1 MYLLYTFRSYGAG
14 FRPSKS
20 DAEHYCPVSGKRSQN
35 SARNRLHSETMRTEK
50 DRSEG
55 DGNRISD
62 WDENGSSTTKT
73 RDRADRKSVENTR
86 AEADGKDKKRKFYIS
101 KKTLIIG
108 GVCAGI
114 VLIGSFLDWLHARN
128 FESTDD
134 AYTTTHVHEIS
145 SRVEGT
151 VTSVDVDDNQ
161 LVKAGQ
167 SLVTLDPRD
176 FKVAAEQARAQV
188 LQHRAAADQA
198 RANLDHAQSDYDR
211 ITKLSHE
218 KVVSKQDLDNATA
231 ALKTANGAMAGAKA
245 DLVAAKAALAT
256 ADLQL
261 SYTTIKS
268 PADGVIARK
277 TVETGERVQPGQALM
292 AVVERNVWVLGN
304 FKETQLARMRVGQ
317 HVEVKI
323 DAIPDHKF
331 SAHID
336 SFQPGT
342 GSTFALLPPDNATGN
357 FTKIVQRVP
366 VKIVF
371 DDTGQYR
378 SRVVP
383 GLSCEPKV
391 DLRTRL
397 RQGYGGQAGKRD

>member
-1 MYLLYTFRSYGAG
+1 MG
-14 FRPSKS
+14 
-20 DAEHYCPVSGKRSQN
+20 
-35 SARNRLHSETMRTEK
+35 TEK
-50 DRSEG
+50 DRNQG
-55 DGNRISD
+55 DGSRNSD
-62 WDENGSSTTKT
+62 WDENGSSRTKT
-73 RDRADRKSVENTR
+73 RDRADPKTVENAR
-86 AEADGKDKKRKFYIS
+86 AKADGEDKRQKFHIS

-108 GVCAGI
+108 SVCVGVL
-114 VLIGSFLDWLHARN
+114 VIGVFLYWLHSRN
-128 FESTDD
+128 FVSTDD

-145 SRVEGT
+145 ARVAGT
-151 VTSVDVDDNQ
+151 VESVNVDDNQ

-167 SLVTLDPRD
+167 ILLTLDQRD
-176 FKVAAEQARAQV
+176 FKVAAEQAHAQV
-188 LQHRAAADQA
+188 LQRRSAAEQA

-231 ALKTANGAMAGAKA
+231 ALKTGKAAMGAAAA
-245 DLVAAKAALAT
+245 DLAVAEAALASSE
-256 ADLQL
+256 LQL
-261 SYTTIKS
+261 SYTTIKAS
-268 PADGVIARK
+268 ADGVIAKK

-304 FKETQLARMRVGQ
+304 FKETQLARMRLGQ

-336 SFQPGT
+336 SLQPGT

-371 DDTGQYR
+371 DDIGSYR

-383 GLSCEPKV
+383 GLSCEPNV
-391 DLRTRL
+391 DLRSDI
-397 RQGYGGQAGKRD
+397 RD

>member
-1 MYLLYTFRSYGAG
+1 MGTQ
-14 FRPSKS
+14 KN
-20 DAEHYCPVSGKRSQN
+20 RSQ
-35 SARNRLHSETMRTEK
+35 
-50 DRSEG
+50 G
-55 DGNRISD
+55 DGSRISD
-62 WDENGSSTTKT
+62 WDENGSSGTKAE
-73 RDRADRKSVENTR
+73 DRAKRKSDEN
-86 AEADGKDKKRKFYIS
+86 APDEADGDDKKQKFHVS

-108 GVCAGI
+108 VICLAAL
-114 VLIGSFLDWLHARN
+114 LIGVFLYWLHSRN
-128 FESTDD
+128 FVSTDD

-145 SRVEGT
+145 ARVAGT
-151 VTSVDVDDNQ
+151 VQSVNVDDNQ
-161 LVKAGQ
+161 LVKASQ
-167 SLVTLDPRD
+167 TLVTLDPRD

-188 LQHRAAADQA
+188 LQRRAAADQA

-211 ITKLSHE
+211 VTKLSHE
-218 KVVSKQDLDNATA
+218 KVVSKQEVDNATA
-231 ALKTANGAMAGAKA
+231 GLKTANGAMGAATA
-245 DLVAAKAALAT
+245 DLTAAEAALAS
-256 ADLQL
+256 AELQL
-261 SYTTIKS
+261 SYTAVKAPT
-268 PADGVIARK
+268 DGVIASK
-277 TVETGERVQPGQALM
+277 TVETGERIQPGQALM

-336 SFQPGT
+336 SIQPGT

-371 DDTGQYR
+371 DDIGEYR

-391 DLRTRL
+391 DLRTGARN
-397 RQGYGGQAGKRD
+397 